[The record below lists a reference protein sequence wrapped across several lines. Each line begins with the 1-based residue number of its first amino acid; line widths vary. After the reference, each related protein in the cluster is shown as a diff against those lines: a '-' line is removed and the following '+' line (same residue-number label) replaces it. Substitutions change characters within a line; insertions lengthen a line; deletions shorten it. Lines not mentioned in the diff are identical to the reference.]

1 MPSQYQRSDLVE
13 GLALFVERPIA
24 EVGEPPAVGHGAGS
38 RSGMTVAGLLAF
50 YCVADPLSRSDG
62 PPSTEEFDA
71 FLTGAERLFRFSADS
86 LESAKFFE
94 AVILSSILFVYK

>member
-1 MPSQYQRSDLVE
+1 MTSQYQRSDLVDD
-13 GLALFVERPIA
+13 LALFEERPIA
-24 EVGEPPAVGHGAGS
+24 EAGDAVSGH
-38 RSGMTVAGLLAF
+38 GMTVAGLLAF